1 MAPACAGCGA
11 IFCIARC
18 PGLWN
23 CVRDY
28 SGAGQEI
35 NCPKPFTTA
44 CHMADV
50 RFYSKSWP
58 CGAEVKEGCQLVDKL
73 GGHRLFG
80 LRRTGWDLSKW
91 MKLRAWTA
99 LV

>member
-50 RFYSKSWP
+50 RFYSMSWP
-58 CGAEVKEGCQLVDKL
+58 DDCNVSVAVHMDMDRSSIFNCPRKSRRGAFCDD
-73 GGHRLFG
+73 FF
-80 LRRTGWDLSKW
+80 TDFPW
-91 MKLRAWTA
+91 
-99 LV
+99 